1 MKFKIVAMTED
12 GLWTHLVL
20 LYGSESGWA
29 NMAESKAKPMLF
41 EFWEAY
47 HIIDK
52 IRYWWYPLKIVAV

>member
-1 MKFKIVAMTED
+1 MTED